1 MVTSLELLMIL
12 IPNIYLRFQE
22 EEMVSRFAENNK
34 YGEFWAL
41 SGGWNIANE
50 EFMSN
55 VKLFSDLKLRASIGT
70 SGNDRVGDFAFSHY
84 TLVVLMELIMAL
96 QVLT

>member
-1 MVTSLELLMIL
+1 
-12 IPNIYLRFQE
+12 
-22 EEMVSRFAENNK
+22 
-34 YGEFWAL
+34 
-41 SGGWNIANE
+41 
-50 EFMSN
+50 MSN

-96 QVLT
+96 QVLIFTT